1 VFSKQR
7 VKYYYTIDVKY
18 FLNYQ
23 RENEWTSNYIDNF
36 TENKKK
42 FTALFYYAMCVCVHV
57 CVCVC
62 VCEMSDSS
70 STCTI
75 LCDDSVRES
84 DVVSL
89 LYYCFSENE

>member
-1 VFSKQR
+1 MR
-7 VKYYYTIDVKY
+7 
-18 FLNYQ
+18 
-23 RENEWTSNYIDNF
+23 
-36 TENKKK
+36 
-42 FTALFYYAMCVCVHV
+42 CVCVYT
-57 CVCVC
+57 CVCTR